1 MKNTTFPPLD
11 AASSLDE
18 NTRAYAEQM
27 DAHDPL
33 GHLREAFLFPTQ
45 DDGSPVLYFC
55 GNSLGLQ
62 PKGVGRYL
70 QEELEDWHRHGV
82 EGHVEAQ
89 RPWLSYH
96 EVFSKRLGPLVGASA
111 HEVVAMNTLSVNLH
125 LMMVS
130 FYRPTKERY
139 KIVIEKDAF
148 PSDKYAVASQLRFH
162 GYDAAEGV
170 IELAPRE
177 GEITL
182 RTEDIVDTIRQHGSE
197 IALVMLGGVNYYTGQ
212 FFDLKTITAV
222 GHEVGAF
229 VGYDLAHAVGNVAL
243 SLHDWEVD
251 FAVWCHYKYMNAGP
265 GAIAG
270 AFVHERHLNDP
281 SIPRFE
287 GWWGHDAK
295 TRFLMDDTFLPM
307 PTAEAWQLSNAP
319 VFSMAPLLASLD
331 VFEQAPAEH
340 YHLKQTFLTNYLEQ
354 LVQRLGT
361 ERVRIITPSEPSER
375 GCQLSI
381 QVHNGNKA
389 LYEKLTALGVVA
401 DWREPDVIRVAPV
414 PLYNSF
420 VDVFELVERLKS
432 LL

>member
-1 MKNTTFPPLD
+1 MKEKLEQL
-11 AASSLDE
+11 AEELDE
-18 NTRAYAEQM
+18 TTQTYAEQM
-27 DAHDPL
+27 DANDPL
-33 GHLREAFLFPTQ
+33 RTMRSAFLFPKQ
-45 DDGSPVLYFC
+45 ENGEEVLYFC

-62 PKGVGRYL
+62 PKHVSTYL
-70 QEELEDWHRHGV
+70 EEELQDWHQHGV
-82 EGHVEAQ
+82 EGHLDAR

-96 EVFSKRLGPLVGASA
+96 EQFSTRLAPIVGAQPM
-111 HEVVAMNTLSVNLH
+111 EVVAMNTLSVNLH

-130 FYRPTKERY
+130 FYRPTVKRY

-162 GYDAAEGV
+162 GYDTQEGV

-182 RTEDIVDTIRQHGSE
+182 RTEDIVATLREHGDE
-197 IALVMLGGVNYYTGQ
+197 IALVMIGGVNYYTGQ
-212 FFDLKTITAV
+212 LFDMETITEV
-222 GHEVGAF
+222 GHEIGAF
-229 VGYDLAHAVGNVAL
+229 VGFDLAHAVGNVTLA
-243 SLHDWEVD
+243 LHDWKVD

-270 AFVHERHLNDP
+270 AFIHERHLNDAT
-281 SIPRFE
+281 IPRFE
-287 GWWGHDAK
+287 GWWGHDKA
-295 TRFLMDDTFLPM
+295 TRFLMDDQFQPM

-331 VFEQAPAEH
+331 LFEQVPMNL
-340 YHLKQTFLTNYLEQ
+340 YHLKRSYLVGYLER
-354 LVQRLGT
+354 LVQRLDT
-361 ERVRIITPSEPSER
+361 DRVRIITPAEPSER

-381 QVHNGNKA
+381 QVVGGNRD
-389 LYEKLTALGVVA
+389 LHTQLTALGVVA

-420 VDVFELVERLKS
+420 SDVYQFVKRLKS

>member
-1 MKNTTFPPLD
+1 MKESTFLPTDVPD
-11 AASSLDE
+11 LDE
-18 NTRAYAEQM
+18 TTLAYAKQM
-27 DAHDPL
+27 DQFDPL
-33 GHLREAFLFPTQ
+33 RALRDAFLFPTQ
-45 DDGSPVLYFC
+45 ANGDPMLYFC

-62 PKGVGRYL
+62 PKHVNTYI
-70 QEELEDWHRHGV
+70 QEELQDWHRYGV
-82 EGHVEAQ
+82 EGHLDAR

-96 EVFSKRLGPLVGASA
+96 ELFAPRLAPIVGA
-111 HEVVAMNTLSVNLH
+111 HEQEVVAMNTLSVNLH

-162 GYDAAEGV
+162 GYDAQDGL
-170 IELAPRE
+170 IELAPRS

-182 RTEDIVDTIRQHGSE
+182 RTEDIVDTLRQHGSE
-197 IALVMLGGVNYYTGQ
+197 IALVLIGGVNYYTGQ
-212 FFDLKTITAV
+212 LFDMATITEV
-222 GHEVGAF
+222 GHDIGAF
-229 VGYDLAHAVGNVAL
+229 VGFDLAHAVGNVDLA
-243 SLHDWEVD
+243 LHDWNVD

-270 AFVHERHLNDP
+270 AFIHERHLGKSDM
-281 SIPRFE
+281 PRFE
-287 GWWGHDAK
+287 GWWGHDK
-295 TRFLMDDTFLPM
+295 STRFLMDDTFVPI

-319 VFSMAPLLASLD
+319 VFSMVPLLASLD
-331 VFEQAPAEH
+331 IFEKATAQQ
-340 YHLKQTFLTNYLEQ
+340 YHLKRFYLVRYLEH
-354 LVQRLGT
+354 LVQQLDT
-361 ERVRIITPSEPSER
+361 ERVRIITPSEPGER

-381 QVHNGNKA
+381 QVQGGNKT
-389 LYEKLTALGVVA
+389 LHTQLTKRGVVA

-420 VDVFELVERLKS
+420 VDVHALVEHLKA